1 MAKSLV
7 EKVVP
12 TRNYEVT
19 YLVNSGLTSS
29 ELTAIRDEVA
39 SLVGKHKGK
48 IVETEDW
55 GKKTLAYV
63 IKTGDKSHNEA
74 FYTHLIVE
82 MPASEMPKLDKDLQ
96 LKKEIIRSLVVKA
109 E

>member
-29 ELTAIRDEVA
+29 ELTALRDEIA
-39 SLVGKHKGK
+39 TLIGKHKGK
-48 IVETEDW
+48 VIETEDW
-55 GKKTLAYV
+55 GKKNLAYV
-63 IKTGDKSHNEA
+63 IKTGDKSHSEA
-74 FYTHLIVE
+74 FYTHLVVE
-82 MPASEMPKLDKDLQ
+82 MPANEVLKLDKDLQ